1 MIVRTIVGAA
11 YHHDEEV
18 LPIALKKF
26 RLLIG
31 GFNVSLLFSIQ
42 AFRSIGSFLM
52 QIA

>member
-31 GFNVSLLFSIQ
+31 GFNVVFIV
-42 AFRSIGSFLM
+42 FNPGI
-52 QIA
+52 